1 MPKLKKLKKVA
12 NFAEVEE
19 VKKVPNFAEVEEV
32 KKVPNFAEVE
42 EVKKVANF
50 AQRISYKANNCQ
62 ILFHFYLVFYKE
74 IYLLIKEQSK

>member
-32 KKVPNFAEVE
+32 KKVPNFA
-42 EVKKVANF
+42 
-50 AQRISYKANNCQ
+50 QRISYKANNCQ